1 MARYLLDTN
10 IVLFSLFNHDELENE
25 VSCLLD
31 DYNNLLFVS
40 TISVQ
45 EIIHLYKKNRIK
57 TNWKNAED
65 IVPSIESA
73 NIKILP
79 VTNEHLM
86 AFARLTVTAK
96 HNDPNDQI
104 IISQAITEKY
114 TLISSDQK
122 FESYT
127 KQRLNFIF
135 NCR

>member
-10 IVLFSLFNHDELENE
+10 FVLFSLFNHDELENE